1 MVLALL
7 AIFSGIA
14 LLAFGADRF
23 VGAAASLA
31 RRLGVSPLFV
41 GLTIVSVG
49 TSFPELIVSTTAV
62 LSGHSAMGLGNVLGS
77 NVANIFLVLGLSSL
91 LQPIKVDPEVTGRD
105 YSALLLATTTAWLM
119 ASNGVLGRWEGVALL
134 AGLIVYYGVT
144 LRSAAASGERQA
156 RGATSNDGH
165 PPTRSLS
172 GLVARLIV
180 SLVLL
185 LMGSRLLI
193 WGGVGLAR
201 AMGVSELV
209 IGLTV
214 IALGT
219 SLPEFATTLTG
230 IIKKQDAIAVGNVVG
245 SNIFNTLAVLGTISA
260 LTPVP
265 IASENFSRDF
275 PACFLASLILWPIS
289 WSRRK
294 GRGRVNRLEGGI
306 LLGFYGV
313 YLYLLARRQF

>member
-1 MVLALL
+1 MVLTFL
-7 AIFSGIA
+7 AVCMGMA
-14 LLAFGADRF
+14 LLAFGAERF

-41 GLTIVSVG
+41 GLTIVSMG
-49 TSFPELIVSTTAV
+49 TSFPELLVSSTAV

-77 NVANIFLVLGLSSL
+77 NIANVFLVLGLSSL
-91 LQPIKVDPEVTGRD
+91 LHPVKVDPQVIGQD
-105 YSALLLATTTAWLM
+105 YSALLLATVIAWLM
-119 ASNGVLGRWEGVALL
+119 AGNGVLGRLEGVILL

-144 LRSAAASGERQA
+144 LRSA
-156 RGATSNDGH
+156 GAGGDWK
-165 PPTRSLS
+165 LS
-172 GLVARLIV
+172 GAMSKDGDLQKQSLYGLVVRLVA

-185 LMGSRLLI
+185 LVGSRLLI

-214 IALGT
+214 VALGT
-219 SLPEFATTLTG
+219 SLPELATTLTG

-245 SNIFNTLAVLGTISA
+245 SNMFNTLAILGTISV
-260 LTPVP
+260 LSPLP
-265 IASENFSRDF
+265 ITLENSSRDF
-275 PACFLASLILWPIS
+275 PVTLLASLVLWPIS

-294 GRGRVNRLEGGI
+294 GRGRVNRFEGGI
-306 LLGFYGV
+306 LLGLYGA
-313 YLYLLARRQF
+313 YLYLLAGRH